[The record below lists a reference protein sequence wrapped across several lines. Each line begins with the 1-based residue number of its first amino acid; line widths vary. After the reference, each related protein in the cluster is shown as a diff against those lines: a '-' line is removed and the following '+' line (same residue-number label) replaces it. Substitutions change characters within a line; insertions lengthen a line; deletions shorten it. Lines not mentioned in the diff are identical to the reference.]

1 MTLSRFQKH
10 RMKRI
15 YFILILW
22 LSAASVFAQK
32 AVLFGTITN
41 LETGIPVEFATI
53 YIENTNTATESSAKG
68 AYRLEIEA
76 DTKQRMIVSRIG
88 FTTASALI
96 PSMAVGTKRYINI
109 KLSPQQSDLEIV
121 VRESRI
127 EDVGMVREEVSE
139 LKLLPSVSGNLESVL
154 PSIAL
159 GVTAGTG
166 GELSSQYN
174 VRGGN
179 YDENLVY
186 VNDFEIFRPQLIRA
200 GQQEGLSFP
209 NIDLIRDL
217 SFSSGGFQSKY
228 GDKLSSVLDIKYKRP
243 EESRGSISMSM
254 LGASAHIEGSKRLG
268 ANAYNKFRYLIG
280 ARYKTS
286 KYILGSLDTKGEYLP
301 EFTDIQAYL
310 TYDISRNL
318 QVGLLG
324 NYNNSVYE
332 FTPTERS
339 TTLGLITQALRF
351 TSVFEGGELDR
362 FKNGTTGLAFTF
374 VPEREKNPLY
384 LKFLASNYQSNEE
397 ENFDILGFYRLA
409 EIETDLGSD
418 DFGTEVAVLGVG
430 TQQQFVRNYLFNRIY
445 NVAHKGGFELQLDG
459 DKVASHFFQWG
470 VKYQNEY
477 FDDRLNEWERLDSAG
492 FSLPINTEELQIAT
506 VLKSEN
512 EIRSSRISGYVQDS
526 YTYLDEDIREIK
538 LTGGVRANY
547 RDISKEFIISP
558 RVQLLYKPLTWE
570 NDISFKLSGG
580 VYYQPPIYR
589 EMRRPDGTVNL
600 DLKSQKSLHL
610 VGGLS
615 YDFYWKS
622 MSEKPFRLI
631 TEVYYRK
638 LSNLVSYEVDN
649 VRIRYSGEND
659 AEGYATGIDIRLNGE
674 FVPGAESWINLSF
687 LSTKENIID
696 IDHLQYNSDN
706 PENPLVQSSV
716 PRPTD
721 RLMSLSMFFQDYLP
735 NNENFK
741 MHLNLSVG
749 SGLPFGV
756 KDNNRVYRNTFRYK
770 PYHRVD
776 IGFGYQLWKK
786 DWAKLKPHHPFKFAQ
801 EAWLSVEVF
810 NMLEVSNV
818 ANNTWIKT
826 VTDEQ
831 FAIPN
836 FLTSRRINLR
846 LRVDI

>member
-1 MTLSRFQKH
+1 MSIIGQQA
-10 RMKRI
+10 I
-15 YFILILW
+15 
-22 LSAASVFAQK
+22 VF
-32 AVLFGTITN
+32 GSITD
-41 LETGIPVEFATI
+41 LETGLPVEFATV
-53 YIENTNTATESSAKG
+53 YIENTSNASESDSKG
-68 AYRLEIEA
+68 KYRLEIEP
-76 DTKQRMIVSRIG
+76 DTKQRLIVSRIG
-88 FTTASALI
+88 YTTASAI
-96 PSMAVGTKRYINI
+96 VPAMKSGAKRYINV

-127 EDVGMVREEVSE
+127 EDAGMVKEEVTE

-243 EESRGSISMSM
+243 EETKGSISMSM

-301 EFTDIQAYL
+301 VFTDVQAYL
-310 TYDISRNL
+310 TYDISRDL
-318 QVGLLG
+318 QVGVLG
-324 NYNNSVYE
+324 NYNNSVFE
-332 FTPTERS
+332 FTPSERS

-351 TSVFEGGELDR
+351 SSVFEGGELDR
-362 FKNGTTGLAFTF
+362 FKNGTTGVAFTY
-374 VPEREKNPLY
+374 VPERDKNPLY
-384 LKFLASNYQSNEE
+384 LKLLASNYQSNEE

-430 TQQQFVRNYLFNRIY
+430 TQQQYVRNYLFNRIY
-445 NVAHKGGFELQLDG
+445 NVAHRGGFEWQIDG
-459 DKVASHFFQWG
+459 DAVTSHFFQWG

-477 FDDRLNEWERLDSAG
+477 FDDRLNEWERIDSAG
-492 FSLPINTEELQIAT
+492 FSLPISTEELQLST
-506 VLKSEN
+506 VLKTEN
-512 EIRSSRISGYVQDS
+512 EIRSHRISGYLQDS
-526 YTYLDEDIREIK
+526 YTYLDEDVREIK
-538 LTGGVRANY
+538 FTGGVRANY
-547 RDISKEFIISP
+547 RNVSKELVVSP
-558 RVQLLYKPLTWE
+558 RAQLLYKPLTWE
-570 NDISFKLSGG
+570 NDVSFKLSGG

-600 DLKSQKSLHL
+600 DMKSQKSLHL
-610 VGGLS
+610 VGGMS
-615 YDFYWKS
+615 YDFYWRS
-622 MSEKPFRLI
+622 MSDKPFRLI

-638 LSNLVSYEVDN
+638 MSNLVSYEVDN

-659 AEGYATGIDIRLNGE
+659 AEGYARGIDIRLNGE

-687 LSTKENIID
+687 LSTRENIID
-696 IDHLQYNSDN
+696 IDHLQYNRDDPDS
-706 PENPLVQSSV
+706 PLVQESV

-735 NNENFK
+735 KNENFK

-749 SGLPFGV
+749 TGLPFGV
-756 KDNNRVYRNTFRYK
+756 KDNNRVYRNSFRYK

-776 IGFGYQLWKK
+776 IGFGYQLWKR
-786 DWAKLKPHHPFKFAQ
+786 DWGKMKPHHPFKFSRD
-801 EAWLSVEVF
+801 AWLSVEVF
-810 NMLEVSNV
+810 NLLEVANV

-826 VTDEQ
+826 ITDEQ

>member
-1 MTLSRFQKH
+1 
-10 RMKRI
+10 MKKS
-15 YFILILW
+15 ILILL
-22 LSAASVFAQK
+22 LSSFCFSLIGQK
-32 AVLFGTITN
+32 AIVFGKITD
-41 LETGIPVEFATI
+41 LETGLPIEFATI
-53 YIENTNTATESSAKG
+53 YIENSSNATESDVKG
-68 AYRLEIEA
+68 AYRLEIEPE
-76 DTKQRMIVSRIG
+76 TKQRLIVSRIG
-88 FTTASALI
+88 YTTASSFI
-96 PSMAVGTKRYINI
+96 PAMAPGAKRYVNI
-109 KLSPQQSDLEIV
+109 KLSPQQSDLDIV

-127 EDVGMVREEVSE
+127 EDVGMVKEEVEE
-139 LKLLPSVSGNLESVL
+139 LKLLPSASGNLESVL

-217 SFSSGGFQSKY
+217 SFSSGGFQSKF

-243 EESRGSISMSM
+243 EETKGSISMSL

-286 KYILGSLDTKGEYLP
+286 RYILGSLDTKGEYLP
-301 EFTDIQAYL
+301 DFTDIQAYL
-310 TYDISRNL
+310 TYDISRDL
-318 QVGLLG
+318 QIGVLG
-324 NYNNSVYE
+324 NYNNSVYQ
-332 FTPTERS
+332 FTPVERS

-362 FKNGTTGLAFTF
+362 FKNGTTGVSFTF
-374 VPEREKNPLY
+374 VPERDNNPLY
-384 LKFLASNYQSNEE
+384 LKLLASNYQSNEE

-430 TQQQFVRNYLFNRIY
+430 TQQQYVRNYLYNRIY
-445 NVAHKGGFELQLDG
+445 NIAHKGGFELQLDG
-459 DKVASHFFQWG
+459 DAVTSHFFQWG

-492 FSLPINTEELQIAT
+492 FSLPINTEELQLAS
-506 VLKSEN
+506 VLKTEN
-512 EIRSSRISGYVQDS
+512 EIRSYRINGYFQDS
-526 YTYLDEDIREIK
+526 YTYLDEDVRELK
-538 LTGGVRANY
+538 LTAGVRANY
-547 RDISKEFIISP
+547 RNLSKEFVLSP
-558 RVQLLYKPLTWE
+558 RVQLLYKPLRWSS
-570 NDISFKLSGG
+570 DVSFKLSGG

-589 EMRRPDGTVNL
+589 EMRRLDGSVNL
-600 DLKSQKSLHL
+600 DMKSQKSLHL
-610 VGGLS
+610 VGGMS
-615 YDFYWKS
+615 YDFYWRS
-622 MSEKPFRLI
+622 MSDKPFRLI
-631 TEVYYRK
+631 TEVFYK
-638 LSNLVSYEVDN
+638 KMSNLVSYDIDN

-674 FVPGAESWINLSF
+674 FVPGAESWVNLSF
-687 LSTKENIID
+687 LSTKENIVD
-696 IDHLQYNSDN
+696 IDHLKYNRED
-706 PENPLVQSSV
+706 PENPLVQAYV

-721 RLMSLSMFFQDYLP
+721 RLMSLSVFFQDYLP

-741 MHLNLSVG
+741 MHLNMSVG
-749 SGLPFGV
+749 TGLPFGV
-756 KDNNRVYRNTFRYK
+756 KDNNRVYRNTFRFK

-776 IGFGYQLWKK
+776 IGFGYQLWKR
-786 DWAKLKPHHPFKFAQ
+786 DWAKMKPYHPFKFSRD
-801 EAWLSVEVF
+801 AWLSVEVF
-810 NMLEVSNV
+810 NLLEVSNV

>member
-1 MTLSRFQKH
+1 
-10 RMKRI
+10 MKQ
-15 YFILILW
+15 FLI
-22 LSAASVFAQK
+22 VFLLFSINSLFGQSEK
-32 AVLFGTITN
+32 AVVFGNITD
-41 LETGIPVEFATI
+41 LETGLAVEFATV
-53 YIENTNTATESSAKG
+53 YIQNTNNATESTIDGS
-68 AYRLEIEA
+68 YRIEIDA
-76 DTKQRMIVSRIG
+76 DKKQRLVVSRLG
-88 FTTASALI
+88 YNTASILI
-96 PSMAVGTKRYINI
+96 TEMAPGSKRYVNI
-109 KLSPQQSDLEIV
+109 KLAAQESDIEIIV
-121 VRESRI
+121 TESRI

-139 LKLLPSVSGNLESVL
+139 FKSLPTASGNLESVL

-159 GVTAGTG
+159 GVSAGSG

-186 VNDFEIFRPQLIRA
+186 VNDFEIFRPQLIRS

-209 NIDLIRDL
+209 NIDLVRDL
-217 SFSSGGFQSKY
+217 SFSSGGFQAKY

-243 EESRGSISMSM
+243 EATKASISASL

-268 ANAYNKFRYLIG
+268 ANAYNKFRYLVG

-301 EFTDIQAYL
+301 QFTDIQAYL
-310 TYDISRNL
+310 TYDISRSL

-324 NYNNSVYE
+324 NFNKSIYE
-332 FTPTERS
+332 FTPTTRS

-351 TSVFEGGELDR
+351 TSVFEGGEKDR
-362 FKNGTTGLAFTF
+362 FTNGTSGVAFTY
-374 VPEREKNPLY
+374 VPERDKNPLY
-384 LKFLASNYQSNEE
+384 LKLLASNYQSNEE

-430 TQQQFVRNYLFNRIY
+430 TQHTYTRNYLFNRIY
-445 NVAHKGGFELQLDG
+445 NIAHKGGFELQTESDA
-459 DKVASHFFQWG
+459 VTSHFFQWG
-470 VKYQNEY
+470 LKYQNEY
-477 FDDRLNEWERLDSAG
+477 FDDRLNEWERIDSAG
-492 FSLPINTEELQIAT
+492 FSLPINPEELQLASF
-506 VLKSEN
+506 LKTEN
-512 EIRSSRISGYVQDS
+512 EIRSNRFSGYVQDS
-526 YTYLDEDIREIK
+526 YNHLDEGVREIK
-538 LTGGVRANY
+538 FTAGVRGNY
-547 RDISKEFIISP
+547 RDLSKEFVLSP
-558 RVQLLYKPLTWE
+558 RVQMLYKPLSWDK
-570 NDISFKLSGG
+570 DISFKLSGG
-580 VYYQPPIYR
+580 IYYQPPIYR
-589 EMRRPDGTVNL
+589 EMRRPDGSVNL
-600 DLKSQKSLHL
+600 GLKSQKSTHL

-622 MSEKPFRLI
+622 MSAKPFRLI
-631 TEVYYRK
+631 AEVYYK
-638 LSNLVSYEVDN
+638 TMSNLVSYEVDN

-659 AEGYATGIDIRLNGE
+659 SDGYATGLDIRLNGE

-687 LSTKENIID
+687 LSTKENILG
-696 IDHLQYNSDN
+696 IDHLQYN
-706 PENPLVQSSV
+706 PEDPDSPLVQSSV

-721 RLMSLSMFFQDYLP
+721 RLMQLSMFFQDYLP

-749 SGLPFGV
+749 AGLPFGV
-756 KDNNRVYRNTFRYK
+756 KDNNEIYRNTFRYK

-776 IGFGYQLWKK
+776 IGFGYQLWKE
-786 DWAKLKPHHPFKFAQ
+786 DWKNKRPHHPFKFSKN
-801 EAWLSVEVF
+801 AWLSVEVF
-810 NMLEVSNV
+810 NMLEVANV

-846 LRVDI
+846 LRVEI

>member
-1 MTLSRFQKH
+1 MKQK
-10 RMKRI
+10 
-15 YFILILW
+15 ILFLLCWIFSFSLHG
-22 LSAASVFAQK
+22 QK
-32 AVLFGTITN
+32 AVVFGTITD
-41 LETGIPVEFATI
+41 LDTGAPVEFATV
-53 YIENTNTATESSAKG
+53 YIENSSIATESNTKG
-68 AYRLEIEA
+68 SYRLEVEPN
-76 DTKQRMIVSRIG
+76 TKQRLIVSRLG
-88 FTTASALI
+88 YTTASAII
-96 PSMAVGTKRYINI
+96 PNMEPGGKRYINI
-109 KLSPQQSDLEIV
+109 KLSPQESDLEIV

-127 EDVGMVREEVSE
+127 EDVGMVKEEVTE
-139 LKLLPSVSGNLESVL
+139 MKLLPIASGNLESVL

-159 GVTAGTG
+159 GVTTGSG

-217 SFSSGGFQSKY
+217 SFSSGGFQAKY
-228 GDKLSSVLDIKYKRP
+228 GDKLASVLDIKYKRP
-243 EESRGSISMSM
+243 EETKGSVAMSM
-254 LGASAHIEGSKRLG
+254 LGASAHIEGSKRIG

-280 ARYKTS
+280 ARYKTNR
-286 KYILGSLDTKGEYLP
+286 YLLGSLDTKGEYLP
-301 EFTDIQAYL
+301 DFTDIQAYL
-310 TYDISRNL
+310 TYDITRDL
-318 QVGLLG
+318 QIGVLG
-324 NYNNSVYE
+324 NYNNSVFN
-332 FTPTERS
+332 FTPVERS

-351 TSVFEGGELDR
+351 TSVFEGGERDI
-362 FKNGTTGLAFTF
+362 FQNGTAGVAFTY
-374 VPEREKNPLY
+374 VPERDKNPLF

-430 TQQQFVRNYLFNRIY
+430 TQQQYVRNYLFNRIY
-445 NVAHKGGFELQLDG
+445 NFAHRGGYELQLEG
-459 DKVASHFFQWG
+459 DAVTSHFFQWG

-477 FDDRLNEWERLDSAG
+477 FNDRLNEWERIDSAG
-492 FSLPINTEELQIAT
+492 FSLPVSTEALELSS
-506 VLKSEN
+506 VLKTEN
-512 EIRSSRISGYVQDS
+512 EIRSYRVHGYIQDS
-526 YTYLDEDIREIK
+526 YTYLDEDVREIK
-538 LTGGVRANY
+538 FTAGIRANY
-547 RDISKEFIISP
+547 RNVSKEFIISP
-558 RVQLLYKPLTWE
+558 RAQLLYKPLSWDK
-570 NDISFKLSGG
+570 DISFKLSGG

-589 EMRRPDGTVNL
+589 EMRRLDGTINL
-600 DLKSQKSLHL
+600 GMRSQRSVHL
-610 VGGLS
+610 VGGMS
-615 YDFYWKS
+615 YDFYMKS
-622 MSEKPFRLI
+622 LSEKPFRLI

-638 LSNLVSYEVDN
+638 MSDLVSYEVDN

-674 FVPGAESWINLSF
+674 FVPGAESWVNLSF
-687 LSTKENIID
+687 LSTRENILD
-696 IDHLQYNSDN
+696 VEHLKFN
-706 PENPLVQSSV
+706 PEDPDSPEVQNSV

-721 RLMSLSMFFQDYLP
+721 RFMSLNMFFQDYLP
-735 NNENFK
+735 NNENFR

-756 KDNNRVYRNTFRYK
+756 RGDNLVYRNTFRFK

-776 IGFGYQLWKK
+776 IGFGYQLWKR
-786 DWAKLKPHHPFKFAQ
+786 DWKSMKPHHPFRFSRD
-801 EAWLSVEVF
+801 AWLSVEVF
-810 NMLEVSNV
+810 NLLEVSNV

-826 VTDEQ
+826 ITDEQ

-846 LRVDI
+846 LRVEI

>member
-1 MTLSRFQKH
+1 MKH
-10 RMKRI
+10 I
-15 YFILILW
+15 YLFFLVLCTVV
-22 LSAASVFAQK
+22 SYGQK
-32 AVLFGTITN
+32 AIVFGTITD
-41 LETGIPVEFATI
+41 LETGLPVEFATV
-53 YIENTNTATESSAKG
+53 YIENSSNAVESDSKG

-76 DTKQRMIVSRIG
+76 DTKQRLIVSRIG
-88 FTTASALI
+88 YTTASTSISA
-96 PSMAVGTKRYINI
+96 MEAGAKRYINI
-109 KLSPQQSDLEIV
+109 KLSPQESDLEIV

-127 EDVGMVREEVSE
+127 EDVGMVKEEVTD

-159 GVTAGTG
+159 GVSAGTG

-243 EESRGSISMSM
+243 EETKGSIAASM
-254 LGASAHIEGSKRLG
+254 LGASAHIEGSKRMG

-280 ARYKTS
+280 ARYKTTR
-286 KYILGSLDTKGEYLP
+286 YILGSLDTKGEYLP
-301 EFTDIQAYL
+301 DFTDIQAYL
-310 TYDISRNL
+310 TYDLTREI
-318 QVGLLG
+318 QIGLLG
-324 NYNNSVYE
+324 NYNNSVFR

-351 TSVFEGGELDR
+351 SSVFEGGEVDR
-362 FKNGTTGLAFTF
+362 YQNGTTGVSFTY
-374 VPEREKNPLY
+374 VPEREKNPMY

-430 TQQQFVRNYLFNRIY
+430 TQQQYVRNYLFNRIY
-445 NVAHKGGFELQLDG
+445 NIAHKGGYEIQGSG
-459 DKVASHFFQWG
+459 DAVTSHFLQWG

-492 FSLPINTEELQIAT
+492 YSLPLNPEELQLFS
-506 VLKSEN
+506 VLKTEN
-512 EIRSSRISGYVQDS
+512 EIRSYRVSGYFQDS
-526 YTYLDEDIREIK
+526 YTYLDEDVREIK
-538 LTGGVRANY
+538 FTAGVRANY
-547 RDISKEFIISP
+547 RNLSDELIISP
-558 RVQLLYKPLTWE
+558 RAQLLYKPLNWDK
-570 NDISFKLSGG
+570 DISFKLSGG
-580 VYYQPPIYR
+580 IYYQPPIYR
-589 EMRRPDGTVNL
+589 EMRRLDGTVNTA
-600 DLKSQKSLHL
+600 LKSQKSTHL
-610 VGGLS
+610 VGGMS
-615 YDFYWKS
+615 YDFYWRN
-622 MSEKPFRLI
+622 MSDKPFRLI
-631 TEVYYRK
+631 TEFFYK
-638 LSNLVSYEVDN
+638 DMSNLVSYEIDN

-659 AEGYATGIDIRLNGE
+659 SEGYATGVDIRLNGE
-674 FVPGAESWINLSF
+674 FVPGAESWVNLSF
-687 LSTKENIID
+687 LSTRERILD
-696 IDHLQYNSDN
+696 VEHLTYNRED
-706 PENPLVQSSV
+706 PENPLVQNSV

-721 RLMSLSMFFQDYLP
+721 RFMTLSMFFQDYLP

-741 MHLNLSVG
+741 MHLNLAVG
-749 SGLPFGV
+749 TGLPFGV
-756 KDNNRVYRNTFRYK
+756 PDNNIVYRNAFRYK

-776 IGFGYQLWKK
+776 IGFGYQLWKR
-786 DWAKLKPHHPFKFAQ
+786 DWGKMKPHHPFRFSRD
-801 EAWLSVEVF
+801 AWFSVEVF
-810 NMLEVSNV
+810 NLLEVSNV

-826 VTDEQ
+826 ITGEQ

>member
-1 MTLSRFQKH
+1 
-10 RMKRI
+10 MKQ
-15 YFILILW
+15 FLIFL
-22 LSAASVFAQK
+22 LLFAFSPLFSQSEK
-32 AVLFGTITN
+32 AVVFGNITD
-41 LETGIPVEFATI
+41 LETGLAVEFATV
-53 YIENTNTATESSAKG
+53 YIQNTNIATESGIDGS
-68 AYRLEIEA
+68 YRLEIEA
-76 DTKQRMIVSRIG
+76 SKKQRLVVSRLG
-88 FTTASALI
+88 YNTASTLI
-96 PSMAVGTKRYINI
+96 TEMAVGSKRYVNI
-109 KLSPQQSDLEIV
+109 KLAAQESDIEIIV
-121 VRESRI
+121 TESRI
-127 EDVGMVREEVSE
+127 EDVGMVKEEVSE
-139 LKLLPSVSGNLESVL
+139 LLRLPTASGNLESVL

-159 GVTAGTG
+159 GVSSGTG

-186 VNDFEIFRPQLIRA
+186 VNDFEIFRPQLIRS

-209 NIDLIRDL
+209 NIDLVRDL
-217 SFSSGGFQSKY
+217 SFSSGGFQAKY

-243 EESRGSISMSM
+243 EETKGSISTSL

-268 ANAYNKFRYLIG
+268 ANAYNKFRYLVG

-310 TYDISRNL
+310 TYDISRSL
-318 QVGLLG
+318 QIGVLG
-324 NYNNSVYE
+324 NFNKSVYE
-332 FTPTERS
+332 FTPTTRS

-351 TSVFEGGELDR
+351 TSVFEGGEKDR
-362 FKNGTTGLAFTF
+362 FTNGTSGVAFTY
-374 VPEREKNPLY
+374 VPERDKNPLY
-384 LKFLASNYQSNEE
+384 LKLLASNYQSNEE

-430 TQQQFVRNYLFNRIY
+430 TQQEYVRNYLFNRIY
-445 NVAHKGGFELQLDG
+445 SIAHKGGYELQTDS
-459 DKVASHFFQWG
+459 DAVTSHFFQWG
-470 VKYQNEY
+470 LKYQNEY
-477 FDDRLNEWERLDSAG
+477 FDDRLNEWERIDSAG
-492 FSLPINTEELQIAT
+492 FSLPINTEELQLSSF
-506 VLKSEN
+506 LKTEN
-512 EIRSSRISGYVQDS
+512 EIRSNRFSGFIQDS
-526 YTYLDEDIREIK
+526 YSYLDE
-538 LTGGVRANY
+538 GVREMKFTVGLRGNY
-547 RDISKEFIISP
+547 RDLNKEFVLSP
-558 RVQLLYKPLTWE
+558 RAQLLYKPLSWDK
-570 NDISFKLSGG
+570 DISFKLSGG
-580 VYYQPPIYR
+580 IYYQPPIYR
-589 EMRRPDGTVNL
+589 EMRRLDGSVNL
-600 DLKSQKSLHL
+600 DLKSQKSTHL

-622 MSEKPFRLI
+622 MSAKPFRLI
-631 TEVYYRK
+631 AEVYYK
-638 LSNLVSYEVDN
+638 TISNLVSYEVDN

-659 AEGYATGIDIRLNGE
+659 SEGYATGIDIRLNGE

-687 LSTKENIID
+687 LSTKENILG
-696 IDHLQYNSDN
+696 IDHLKYNIEDPDS
-706 PENPLVQSSV
+706 PVVQSSV

-721 RLMSLSMFFQDYLP
+721 RLMQLSMFFQDYLP

-756 KDNNRVYRNTFRYK
+756 KDDNKIYRNTFRFK

-776 IGFGYQLWKK
+776 IGFGYQLWKDDWK
-786 DWAKLKPHHPFKFAQ
+786 DKKPHHPFKFSRN
-801 EAWLSVEVF
+801 AWLSLEVF

-818 ANNTWIKT
+818 ASNTWIKT
-826 VTDEQ
+826 VTDQQ

-846 LRVDI
+846 LRVEI

>member
-1 MTLSRFQKH
+1 MKH
-10 RMKRI
+10 
-15 YFILILW
+15 FLLF
-22 LSAASVFAQK
+22 LLLFAFSSIFSQSEK
-32 AVLFGTITN
+32 AVIFGNITD
-41 LETGIPVEFATI
+41 LETGLAVEFATV
-53 YIENTNTATESSAKG
+53 YIQNTNIATESGLDGS
-68 AYRLEIEA
+68 YRLEIEP
-76 DTKQRMIVSRIG
+76 DKKQRLVVSRLG
-88 FTTASALI
+88 YNTASTLVTE
-96 PSMAVGTKRYINI
+96 MAPGSKRYVNI
-109 KLSPQQSDLEIV
+109 KLAAQESDIEIIV
-121 VRESRI
+121 TESRI
-127 EDVGMVREEVSE
+127 EDVGMVKEEVSE
-139 LKLLPSVSGNLESVL
+139 FKSLPTASGNLESVL

-159 GVTAGTG
+159 GVSAGSG

-186 VNDFEIFRPQLIRA
+186 VNDFEIFRPQLIRS

-209 NIDLIRDL
+209 NIDLVRDL

-243 EESRGSISMSM
+243 EATKASISASL

-268 ANAYNKFRYLIG
+268 ANAYNKFRYLVG

-301 EFTDIQAYL
+301 QFTDIQAYL
-310 TYDISRNL
+310 TYDISRSL
-318 QVGLLG
+318 QVGFLG
-324 NYNNSVYE
+324 NFNKSVYE
-332 FTPTERS
+332 FTPTTRS

-351 TSVFEGGELDR
+351 TSVFEGGEKDR
-362 FKNGTTGLAFTF
+362 FTNGTSGLAFTY
-374 VPEREKNPLY
+374 VPERDKNPLY
-384 LKFLASNYQSNEE
+384 LKILASNYQSNEE

-430 TQQQFVRNYLFNRIY
+430 TQQTYTRNYLFNRIY
-445 NVAHKGGFELQLDG
+445 NIAHKGGFELQTDSEA
-459 DKVASHFFQWG
+459 VTSHFFQWG
-470 VKYQNEY
+470 LKYQNEY
-477 FDDRLNEWERLDSAG
+477 FDDRLNEWERIDSAG
-492 FSLPINTEELQIAT
+492 FSLPINIEELQLSSI
-506 VLKSEN
+506 LKTEN
-512 EIRSSRISGYVQDS
+512 EIRSNRFSGFIQDS
-526 YTYLDEDIREIK
+526 YSYLDEDVREMK
-538 LTGGVRANY
+538 LTVGVRGNY
-547 RDISKEFIISP
+547 RDLSKEFIFSP
-558 RVQLLYKPLTWE
+558 RAQFLYKPLAWDK
-570 NDISFKLSGG
+570 DISFKLSGG

-600 DLKSQKSLHL
+600 GLKSQKSTHL

-622 MSEKPFRLI
+622 MSAKPFRLI
-631 TEVYYRK
+631 TEIYYK
-638 LSNLVSYEVDN
+638 TMSNLVSYEIDN

-659 AEGYATGIDIRLNGE
+659 SEGYATGIDIRLNGE
-674 FVPGAESWINLSF
+674 FVPGAESWVNLSF
-687 LSTKENIID
+687 LSTKENILG
-696 IDHLQYNSDN
+696 IDHLKYNIED
-706 PENPLVQSSV
+706 PENPEVQSSV

-721 RLMSLSMFFQDYLP
+721 RLMQMSMFFQDYLP

-756 KDNNRVYRNTFRYK
+756 KDDNQIYRNTFRFK

-776 IGFGYQLWKK
+776 IGFGYQLWKEDWK
-786 DWAKLKPHHPFKFAQ
+786 DKRPHHPFKFSRN
-801 EAWLSVEVF
+801 AWLSLEVF

-818 ANNTWIKT
+818 ASNTWIKT
-826 VTDEQ
+826 VTDQQ

-846 LRVDI
+846 LRVEI

>member
-1 MTLSRFQKH
+1 
-10 RMKRI
+10 MKRI
-15 YFILILW
+15 FFIFFAAIL
-22 LSAASVFAQK
+22 SMSTYGQK
-32 AVLFGTITN
+32 AIVFGSITD
-41 LETGIPVEFATI
+41 LESGKPVEFATI
-53 YIENTNTATESSAKG
+53 YIENSSIATESDLRG
-68 AYRLEIEA
+68 AYRLEIESNLV
-76 DTKQRMIVSRIG
+76 QRLIVSRLG
-88 FTTASALI
+88 YTTASAVI
-96 PSMAVGTKRYINI
+96 PAMDPGAKRYMNV
-109 KLSPQQSDLEIV
+109 KLSPQESDLEIV

-127 EDVGMVREEVSE
+127 EDVGMVKEEVTE
-139 LKLLPSVSGNLESVL
+139 LKMLPSASGNLESVL

-159 GVTAGTG
+159 GVTAGSG

-217 SFSSGGFQSKY
+217 SFSSGGFQTKF

-243 EESRGSISMSM
+243 EEQKGSISMSL
-254 LGASAHIEGSKRLG
+254 LGASAHIEGSKRIG

-310 TYDISRNL
+310 TYDITRDI
-318 QVGLLG
+318 QIGLLG
-324 NYNNSVYE
+324 NYNNSVYD
-332 FTPTERS
+332 FTPVERS

-362 FKNGTTGLAFTF
+362 FKNGTAGLSFTY
-374 VPEREKNPLY
+374 VPERDKNPLF

-418 DFGTEVAVLGVG
+418 NFGTEVAVLGVG
-430 TQQQFVRNYLFNRIY
+430 TQHQYVRNYLFNRIY
-445 NVAHKGGFELQLDG
+445 NIAHKGGFELQVEG
-459 DKVASHFFQWG
+459 DAVTSHFFQWG
-470 VKYQNEY
+470 IKYQNEY

-492 FSLPINTEELQIAT
+492 FSLPINPEELQLFS
-506 VLKSEN
+506 VLKTEN
-512 EIRSSRISGYVQDS
+512 EIRSNRISGYIQDS
-526 YTYLDEDIREIK
+526 YTYLDEDVRELK

-547 RDISKEFIISP
+547 RNLSKEFILSP
-558 RVQLLYKPLTWE
+558 RVQLLYKPLSWQK
-570 NDISFKLSGG
+570 DISFKLSGG

-589 EMRRPDGTVNL
+589 EMRRADGTVNL
-600 DLKSQKSLHL
+600 DLKSQKSLHI
-610 VGGLS
+610 VGGMS
-615 YDFYWKS
+615 YDFYWRS
-622 MSEKPFRLI
+622 MSDKPFRLI
-631 TEVYYRK
+631 TEMYYK
-638 LSNLVSYEVDN
+638 KMSNLVSYEVDN

-659 AEGYATGIDIRLNGE
+659 AEGYAAGLDIRLNGE
-674 FVPGAESWINLSF
+674 FVPGAESWVNLSF

-696 IDHLQYNSDN
+696 IDHLQYNPDD
-706 PENPLVQSSV
+706 PENPLVKKSV

-749 SGLPFGV
+749 TGLPFGV
-756 KDNNRVYRNTFRYK
+756 KDDNRVYRNTFRYK

-776 IGFGYQLWKK
+776 IGFGYQLWKR
-786 DWAKLKPHHPFKFAQ
+786 DWAKMKPHHPFKFSRD
-801 EAWLSVEVF
+801 AWLSVEVF

-818 ANNTWIKT
+818 ASNTWIKT

>member
-1 MTLSRFQKH
+1 
-10 RMKRI
+10 MKQFLL
-15 YFILILW
+15 FILL
-22 LSAASVFAQK
+22 LTFSSVSSQSEK
-32 AVLFGTITN
+32 AIIFGNITD
-41 LETGIPVEFATI
+41 LETGVSVEFATV
-53 YIENTNTATESSAKG
+53 YIQNTNIATESGIDGS
-68 AYRLEIEA
+68 YRLEIEA
-76 DTKQRMIVSRIG
+76 NKKQRLVVSRLG
-88 FTTASALI
+88 YNTASTLVAEMD
-96 PSMAVGTKRYINI
+96 PGSKRYVNI
-109 KLSPQQSDLEIV
+109 KLAAQESDIEIIV
-121 VRESRI
+121 TESRI
-127 EDVGMVREEVSE
+127 EDVGMVKEEVSE
-139 LKLLPSVSGNLESVL
+139 FKSLPTASGNLESVL

-159 GVTAGTG
+159 GVSAGSG

-186 VNDFEIFRPQLIRA
+186 VNDFEIFRPQLIRS

-209 NIDLIRDL
+209 NIDLVRDL

-243 EESRGSISMSM
+243 ETTKASFSASL
-254 LGASAHIEGSKRLG
+254 LGATAHVEGSKRLG
-268 ANAYNKFRYLIG
+268 SNAYNKFRYLIG

-301 EFTDIQAYL
+301 TFTDIQAYL
-310 TYDISRNL
+310 TYDISRSL
-318 QVGLLG
+318 QVGFLG
-324 NYNNSVYE
+324 NFNNSIYE
-332 FTPTERS
+332 FTPTSRS

-351 TSVFEGGELDR
+351 TSVFEGGEKDR
-362 FKNGTTGLAFTF
+362 FTNGTSGVAFTY
-374 VPEREKNPLY
+374 VPERDKNPLY
-384 LKFLASNYQSNEE
+384 LKLLASNYQSNEE

-430 TQQQFVRNYLFNRIY
+430 TQHTYTRNYLFNRIY
-445 NVAHKGGFELQLDG
+445 NIAHKGGLELQTDN
-459 DKVASHFFQWG
+459 DAITSHFLQWG
-470 VKYQNEY
+470 LKYQNEY
-477 FDDRLNEWERLDSAG
+477 FDDRLNEWERIDSAG
-492 FSLPINTEELQIAT
+492 FSLPINTEELQLSSF
-506 VLKSEN
+506 LKTEN
-512 EIRSSRISGYVQDS
+512 EIRSSRFSGFIQDS
-526 YTYLDEDIREIK
+526 YSYLDEDVREMK
-538 LTGGVRANY
+538 LTVGVRGNY
-547 RDISKEFIISP
+547 RDLSKEFVFSP
-558 RVQLLYKPLTWE
+558 RAQFLYKPLSWDK
-570 NDISFKLSGG
+570 DISFKLSGG
-580 VYYQPPIYR
+580 IYYQPPIYR

-600 DLKSQKSLHL
+600 GLKSQKSTHL

-622 MSEKPFRLI
+622 MSAKPFRLI
-631 TEVYYRK
+631 TEVYYK
-638 LSNLVSYEVDN
+638 KMSNLVSYEVDN

-659 AEGYATGIDIRLNGE
+659 SEGYATGIDIRLNGE

-687 LSTKENIID
+687 LSTKENILG
-696 IDHLQYNSDN
+696 IDHLKYNIED
-706 PENPLVQSSV
+706 PENPLVQTSV

-721 RLMSLSMFFQDYLP
+721 RLMQLSMFFQDYLP

-756 KDNNRVYRNTFRYK
+756 KDDNQVYRNTFRFK

-776 IGFGYQLWKK
+776 IGFGYQLWKE
-786 DWAKLKPHHPFKFAQ
+786 DWKNKRPHHPFKFSKN
-801 EAWLSVEVF
+801 AWLSVEVF

-818 ANNTWIKT
+818 ASNTWIKT
-826 VTDEQ
+826 VTDQQ